1 MAVRSSDAAARS
13 PLRLT
18 RPQIW
23 TVTVSCASVS
33 LVVAAMAALYG
44 ALPVI
49 ALDTGASQQQLT
61 WIVDGYTLALA
72 CLVLPAGALGDRFGR
87 RRLQLIGLLI
97 FAAASA
103 IPLATSGPN
112 TVIVARA
119 LAGVGAALVMP
130 STLSLITGSLPPNE
144 RARGIGIWA
153 GVVGVGGLLGLLGA
167 GVLLEIW
174 SWRSIFWSLVGA
186 ALVFAALTLKV
197 TESVDNSRP
206 KLDPVGSLLIALAIS
221 ALVYGLMEGPDRGWT
236 SPLVLTGFVIGVAAS
251 VLFAVFELRRAE
263 PLLDVRYFARR
274 AFGSAT
280 LCITLQ
286 FLVTF
291 GLFLLLVQWFQLVLG
306 FSVLR
311 SALALAPLGP
321 PLIVLSVVSPWI
333 IRRIG
338 QRATFV
344 IGLIAI
350 AAGLFFFSR
359 LSVSSSFGS
368 AVIPM
373 LVLSGGIGL
382 CSAPATAS
390 IVHETPAEK
399 HGVAA
404 AVNDASRELGAALGI
419 AIAGSAL
426 AATYSHRIHP
436 VLGYLP
442 QAARDPVSKSLAAAL
457 DVAERAGPRGK
468 PLADLAK
475 SAFLHGLDR
484 AALIL
489 AITSLAAA
497 VVVGVWTP
505 RRAASPAQDNAG
517 DASPTASEGEVV
529 SIDLVPTRRG
539 DTQI

>member
-1 MAVRSSDAAARS
+1 MAVRSADAAARS

-130 STLSLITGSLPPNE
+130 STLSLITGSLPPDE

-221 ALVYGLMEGPDRGWT
+221 ALVYALMEGPDRSWT
-236 SPLVLTGFVIGVAAS
+236 SPFVLTGFVIGAAAG

-311 SALALAPLGP
+311 SAFGPCAVGTPAHRAVGRLAVDHPADWPARHVRHRAHRYCRRPVLLFP
-321 PLIVLSVVSPWI
+321 PECQLFVRLCGHPDACAQ
-333 IRRIG
+333 RRHRFV
-338 QRATFV
+338 QRARDRV
-344 IGLIAI
+344 DRA
-350 AAGLFFFSR
+350 R
-359 LSVSSSFGS
+359 N
-368 AVIPM
+368 
-373 LVLSGGIGL
+373 SGG
-382 CSAPATAS
+382 
-390 IVHETPAEK
+390 E
-399 HGVAA
+399 
-404 AVNDASRELGAALGI
+404 
-419 AIAGSAL
+419 
-426 AATYSHRIHP
+426 
-436 VLGYLP
+436 
-442 QAARDPVSKSLAAAL
+442 AR
-457 DVAERAGPRGK
+457 
-468 PLADLAK
+468 
-475 SAFLHGLDR
+475 
-484 AALIL
+484 
-489 AITSLAAA
+489 
-497 VVVGVWTP
+497 
-505 RRAASPAQDNAG
+505 
-517 DASPTASEGEVV
+517 
-529 SIDLVPTRRG
+529 RRG
-539 DTQI
+539 SGERRVP

>member
-1 MAVRSSDAAARS
+1 M
-13 PLRLT
+13 
-18 RPQIW
+18 
-23 TVTVSCASVS
+23 SCASVS

-87 RRLQLIGLLI
+87 RKLQLIGLLI

-130 STLSLITGSLPPNE
+130 STLSLITGSLPPE
-144 RARGIGIWA
+144 QRARGIGIWA
-153 GVVGVGGLLGLLGA
+153 GVVGVGGLSGLLGA
-167 GVLLEIW
+167 GLLLEMLVMAVDLLVARRR
-174 SWRSIFWSLVGA
+174 RSGVRRADVEGDGVRRQRQAQARPGGIA
-186 ALVFAALTLKV
+186 ADRARDQCGGLRTHGRPRPRMDV
-197 TESVDNSRP
+197 T
-206 KLDPVGSLLIALAIS
+206 
-221 ALVYGLMEGPDRGWT
+221 
-236 SPLVLTGFVIGVAAS
+236 LVLGSFVIGGLADL
-251 VLFAVFELRRAE
+251 LFVVFELRRAE

-321 PLIVLSVVSPWI
+321 PLILLSVVSPWI

-350 AAGLFFFSR
+350 GAGLFFFSR
-359 LSVSSSFGS
+359 LD
-368 AVIPM
+368 A
-373 LVLSGGIGL
+373 GI
-382 CSAPATAS
+382 
-390 IVHETPAEK
+390 
-399 HGVAA
+399 
-404 AVNDASRELGAALGI
+404 
-419 AIAGSAL
+419 
-426 AATYSHRIHP
+426 
-436 VLGYLP
+436 
-442 QAARDPVSKSLAAAL
+442 
-457 DVAERAGPRGK
+457 DVR
-468 PLADLAK
+468 L
-475 SAFLHGLDR
+475 
-484 AALIL
+484 
-489 AITSLAAA
+489 
-497 VVVGVWTP
+497 
-505 RRAASPAQDNAG
+505 
-517 DASPTASEGEVV
+517 
-529 SIDLVPTRRG
+529 
-539 DTQI
+539 